1 MVDWGY
7 YGYATLAIIFFFLTT
22 IAFIFP
28 LIFDRKSEQRPLP
41 PGPSPWPLVGNL
53 PELWR
58 NKPAFRWIHGLMKER
73 NTEIACLRLGSVHVI
88 VVTSPEIARE
98 FLKEYDSVFASRPLT
113 MATEYSTHG
122 FKTIA
127 LVPWSNHWKKMRK
140 VVASNVINSTTLHW
154 LLNKRMEEADNLVRF
169 IHNQSKKSTEVVDV
183 RLAIHQYCGNVIRKM
198 IFNKRYF
205 GKGSN
210 DGGPGVEEVEHVESL
225 WSLLT
230 HIYAFAVSDYI
241 PCLRVLDLDG
251 HEKIVSK
258 AMRIINS
265 YEEPII
271 DERVEQWRE
280 GKKKE
285 AEDLLDALILAK
297 DSNGEPALSVEE
309 IKAQITAS

>member
-1 MVDWGY
+1 
-7 YGYATLAIIFFFLTT
+7 
-22 IAFIFP
+22 
-28 LIFDRKSEQRPLP
+28 
-41 PGPSPWPLVGNL
+41 
-53 PELWR
+53 
-58 NKPAFRWIHGLMKER
+58 
-73 NTEIACLRLGSVHVI
+73 
-88 VVTSPEIARE
+88 
-98 FLKEYDSVFASRPLT
+98 
-113 MATEYSTHG
+113 
-122 FKTIA
+122 
-127 LVPWSNHWKKMRK
+127 
-140 VVASNVINSTTLHW
+140 
-154 LLNKRMEEADNLVRF
+154 
-169 IHNQSKKSTEVVDV
+169 VDV

>member
-1 MVDWGY
+1 
-7 YGYATLAIIFFFLTT
+7 
-22 IAFIFP
+22 
-28 LIFDRKSEQRPLP
+28 
-41 PGPSPWPLVGNL
+41 
-53 PELWR
+53 
-58 NKPAFRWIHGLMKER
+58 
-73 NTEIACLRLGSVHVI
+73 
-88 VVTSPEIARE
+88 
-98 FLKEYDSVFASRPLT
+98 
-113 MATEYSTHG
+113 
-122 FKTIA
+122 
-127 LVPWSNHWKKMRK
+127 
-140 VVASNVINSTTLHW
+140 
-154 LLNKRMEEADNLVRF
+154 
-169 IHNQSKKSTEVVDV
+169 
-183 RLAIHQYCGNVIRKM
+183 
-198 IFNKRYF
+198 
-205 GKGSN
+205 
-210 DGGPGVEEVEHVESL
+210 VEHVESL

-297 DSNGEPALSVEE
+297 DSNGELALSVEE